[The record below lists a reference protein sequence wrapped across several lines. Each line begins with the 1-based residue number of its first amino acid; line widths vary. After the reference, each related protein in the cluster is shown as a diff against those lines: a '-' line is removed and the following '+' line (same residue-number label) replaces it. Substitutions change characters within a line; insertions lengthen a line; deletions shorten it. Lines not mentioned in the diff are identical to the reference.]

1 MRLNSKCKICRR
13 AGEKLFLKGERC
25 FSQKCALT
33 RRSYPPGIHGPKRR
47 RSLSEYG
54 LQLREKQKLRYIYGI
69 TETQLRNYFEEIT
82 GKEDKSRS
90 LLSMLEHRLDNVVY
104 RLGFAKSRRTSRQII
119 SHGHILVNGRKV
131 DIPSYQVRKGD
142 IIKIKKTSIKKGLF
156 KDLSVH
162 LKNYQTPSWLSL
174 DKDKLIGKV
183 IGEPTIQDIG
193 EPAEIEKVIE
203 FYSR

>member
-1 MRLNSKCKICRR
+1 V
-13 AGEKLFLKGERC
+13 GEKLFLKGERC

-69 TETQLRNYFEEIT
+69 TETQLRNYFEKIT

-131 DIPSYQVRKGD
+131 DIPSYQVKKGD

-162 LKNYQTPSWLSL
+162 LKNYQVPSWLSL
-174 DKDKLIGKV
+174 DKNKLIGKV

-193 EPAEIEKVIE
+193 EPAEVEKVIE

>member
-13 AGEKLFLKGERC
+13 VGEKLFLKGERC

-69 TETQLRNYFEEIT
+69 TETQLRNYFEKIT

-131 DIPSYQVRKGD
+131 DIPSYQVKKGD

-162 LKNYQTPSWLSL
+162 LKNYQVPSWLSL
-174 DKDKLIGKV
+174 DKNKLIGKV

-193 EPAEIEKVIE
+193 EPAEVEKVIE

>member
-1 MRLNSKCKICRR
+1 M
-13 AGEKLFLKGERC
+13 GEKLFLKGERC

-69 TETQLRNYFEEIT
+69 TETQLRNYFEKIT

-131 DIPSYQVRKGD
+131 DIPSYQVKKGD

-162 LKNYQTPSWLSL
+162 LKNYQVPSWLSL
-174 DKDKLIGKV
+174 DKNKLIGKV

-193 EPAEIEKVIE
+193 EPAEVEKVIE

>member
-1 MRLNSKCKICRR
+1 VRLNSKCKICRR
-13 AGEKLFLKGERC
+13 VGEKLFLKGERC

-69 TETQLRNYFEEIT
+69 TETQLRNYFEKIT

-131 DIPSYQVRKGD
+131 DIPSYQVKKGD

-162 LKNYQTPSWLSL
+162 LKNYQVPSWLSL
-174 DKDKLIGKV
+174 DKNKLIGKV

-193 EPAEIEKVIE
+193 EPAEVEKVIE